1 MSIKTTSQLRAYL
14 SRVMSGI
21 EDGTVSLEKAGA
33 IQKMAGRINESM
45 YAEAKIRHMVAPND
59 QTSRM
64 GSMTIHDEV

>member
-1 MSIKTTSQLRAYL
+1 M
-14 SRVMSGI
+14 MSGI